1 MDITL
6 HFCQGNLRSKK
17 FYDAKYDG
25 LVDTIFQLPFSG
37 FFMEFDDE
45 KYCNFSLLEKRQGQ
59 KIVLGLINSQT
70 SWKTR
75 KSCLSAR
82 RKPISTLIQSRSA
95 LLPNT
100 FLPHQYVFA
109 STEVGNLISEEGQW
123 RKLDLVHELVE
134 SLNA

>member
-45 KYCNFSLLEKRQGQ
+45 KYCNFALLEKRQRQ
-59 KIVLGLINSQT
+59 KIVLGLVNT
-70 SWKTR
+70 
-75 KSCLSAR
+75 
-82 RKPISTLIQSRSA
+82 QSDELEDKEV
-95 LLPNT
+95 LLKRLEEANKHVDPKQICIAT
-100 FLPHQYVFA
+100 QYVFA
-109 STEVGNLISEEGQW
+109 SPI
-123 RKLDLVHELVE
+123 RFC
-134 SLNA
+134 LNRSRQFNQRRRTVA

>member
-1 MDITL
+1 
-6 HFCQGNLRSKK
+6 
-17 FYDAKYDG
+17 
-25 LVDTIFQLPFSG
+25 
-37 FFMEFDDE
+37 MEFDDE

-75 KSCLSAR
+75 KSCLSAQ
-82 RKPISTLIQSRSA
+82 RKHKHVDPKQICIAT
-95 LLPNT
+95 
-100 FLPHQYVFA
+100 QYVFA

-134 SLNA
+134 SLNVLLYSRVSPKWRAFYLVLEEEREKTKRARLPSDS